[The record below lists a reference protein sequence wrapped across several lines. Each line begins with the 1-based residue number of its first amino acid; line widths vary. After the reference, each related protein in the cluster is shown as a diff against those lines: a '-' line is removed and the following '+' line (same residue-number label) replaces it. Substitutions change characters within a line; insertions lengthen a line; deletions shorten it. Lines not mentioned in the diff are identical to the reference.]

1 MSFGSFGALRSA
13 FSNRNYAIYI
23 SGNCLSLL
31 GFWMQRIA
39 VMWLVWEISQSAFWV
54 GAVAFAEISPLI
66 VVGPLFGVWAD
77 RFDRKKLAILIQVL
91 LCLQALLLFAA
102 IMLDVLSIA
111 LLFALTLFEGTIHAA
126 YQPIR
131 LALIPNLVRKQ
142 DLVAATAFTA
152 VTFNVA
158 RFAGPAI
165 GGVVMTLWSPAWAV
179 LFNASSFLL
188 ITLAWIFIRLP
199 PQIENPVRNPG
210 LFRDMHAGWRYVV
223 EQPALLAMFMLM
235 TIIALFAR
243 PLSYLLSAF
252 VGSIY
257 QAGPETL
264 ALFTSAVGVG
274 AVLAGLK
281 LSMDGQTRGLVR
293 EIMVTTLL
301 TIITLIWFAST
312 TTAWIAAC
320 LLLVFGYSVTIGTV
334 AAQTLVQNRID
345 DNMRGRVLSL
355 WVAFTRGA
363 PALGVL
369 IIGGIANEYGLM
381 WPNVGAAIL
390 CFGGLLLML
399 GKRRAMR
406 RYFEDAHPPPP
417 RPRRDKSAAGMTK

>member
-1 MSFGSFGALRSA
+1 MSFGSFSALRSA
-13 FSNRNYAIYI
+13 FGNRNYAIYI
-23 SGNCLSLL
+23 SGNCFSLL
-31 GFWMQRIA
+31 GFWMQRLA
-39 VMWLVWEISQSAFWV
+39 VSWLVWEISRSAFWV

-77 RFDRKKLAILIQVL
+77 RFDRKKLAVLIQVL
-91 LCLQALLLFAA
+91 MCVQALLLFAA
-102 IMLDVLSIA
+102 IMLDALSIG
-111 LLFALTLFEGTIHAA
+111 LLFGLTLFEGMIQAA

-142 DLVAATAFTA
+142 DLVAAAAFTA

-165 GGVVMTLWSPAWAV
+165 AGVVMTLWSPAWAV
-179 LFNASSFLL
+179 LFNAFSYLL
-188 ITLAWIFIRLP
+188 IIVAWAFIRLP
-199 PQIENPVRNPG
+199 ERLENPVQNPG

-223 EQPALLAMFMLM
+223 ERPALLAMFMLM

-243 PLSYLLSAF
+243 PLTYMLSAF
-252 VGSIY
+252 VGSVY
-257 QAGPETL
+257 QSGPETL

-281 LSMDGQTRGLVR
+281 LSMDGQTHGLVR

-301 TIITLIWFAST
+301 TIVSLIWFAST
-312 TTAWIAAC
+312 TNRWLAA
-320 LLLVFGYSVTIGTV
+320 LLILVFGYSITIGTV

-345 DNMRGRVLSL
+345 DSMRGRVLSL

-369 IIGGIANEYGLM
+369 IIGWIANQYGLM
-381 WPNVGAAIL
+381 LPNVAAAFL
-390 CFGGLLLML
+390 CLGGLLLML
-399 GKRRAMR
+399 KKRREMR
-406 RYFEDAHPPPP
+406 RYFEGTEA
-417 RPRRDKSAAGMTK
+417 